1 METKFN
7 LKVLTWN
14 ANGITQH
21 KLELQAILT
30 EHNID
35 IAMISESHLTPTKNI
50 KILGYKA
57 YQSNHPDNSAHAGS
71 VILVR
76 NSLIHS
82 PLPQISE
89 TYLQASSILVSL
101 NKYTNLIFSSTY
113 CPPGPKITTD
123 NFNNFFKT
131 LGKHFIVAG
140 DLNAKHSSWGCFA
153 TNTRGRTLLRAIDNS
168 NIKILPPPL
177 PTYWPSHQN
186 RRPDILDIF
195 IAKVPSNYN
204 LNVSNINDLSSDHSP
219 IILEFKSPSSNN
231 LVKNSQLPGKIDW
244 PTFQTTI
251 ETRTQLNPSLKSNED
266 IDSTILKLT
275 TDIHECLQL
284 ATTPSSTH
292 TTNYPLP
299 NHIKYLIRE
308 KRKARSRWQSHKY
321 PPDKLIYNQLK
332 NKLSKALLQH
342 SSSTY
347 NKYIQNLTSQNSSL
361 WRATKKILKTQ
372 STPSPLRKEDNSWAI
387 SDIDKANLFG
397 EYLSKIFTPHDIILN
412 NNQNLIINQSLNA
425 ALPVS
430 LPAKPTSPGEIDF
443 IIKKLHKKKAP
454 GYDQI
459 SNLTAKNLPK
469 KSSCYLTFIMQCS
482 AYHTT
487 H

>member
-7 LKVLTWN
+7 LKLLTWN
-14 ANGITQH
+14 ANGIAH
-21 KLELQAILT
+21 HILELQAILN
-30 EHNID
+30 ENNID
-35 IAMISESHLTPTKNI
+35 IAMITESHLTPTKNI

-76 NSLIHS
+76 NSLTHS
-82 PLPQISE
+82 PLPKISE
-89 TYLQASSILVSL
+89 TYLQATSILISL
-101 NKYTNLIFSSTY
+101 NKYTNLILSSTY

-123 NFNNFFKT
+123 NFKNFFET
-131 LGKHFIVAG
+131 LGKYFIVAG

-153 TNTRGRTLLRAIDNS
+153 TNTRGRTLLHAIENS
-168 NIKILPPPL
+168 NIKILPPPQ
-177 PTYWPSHQN
+177 PTYWPSHLN

-219 IILEFKSPSSNN
+219 IILELKIPPSNS
-231 LVKNSQLPGKIDW
+231 LVINSQLPGKIDW
-244 PTFQTTI
+244 PIFQTYI
-251 ETRTQLNPSLKSNED
+251 ETRTQLNPSLKSSDD
-266 IDSTILKLT
+266 IDDTILKLT
-275 TDIHECLQL
+275 TDIHECIQL
-284 ATTPSSTH
+284 ATTPSSIH
-292 TTNYPLP
+292 INNYPLP

-308 KRKARSRWQSHKY
+308 KRKARSRWQRHKY
-321 PPDKLIYNQLK
+321 PSDKLIYNQLK

-347 NKYIQNLTSQNSSL
+347 NKYIQNLTLHNSSL

-372 STPSPLRKEDNSWAI
+372 STPSPLRNEDNSWVI
-387 SDIDKANLFG
+387 SDLDKANLFG
-397 EYLSKIFTPHDIILN
+397 EHLSKIFTPHHITLN

-430 LPAKPTSPGEIDF
+430 LPARHTSPGEIDF
-443 IIKKLHKKKAP
+443 IIKKLHKKKSP
-454 GYDQI
+454 G
-459 SNLTAKNLPK
+459 L
-469 KSSCYLTFIMQCS
+469 
-482 AYHTT
+482 
-487 H
+487 